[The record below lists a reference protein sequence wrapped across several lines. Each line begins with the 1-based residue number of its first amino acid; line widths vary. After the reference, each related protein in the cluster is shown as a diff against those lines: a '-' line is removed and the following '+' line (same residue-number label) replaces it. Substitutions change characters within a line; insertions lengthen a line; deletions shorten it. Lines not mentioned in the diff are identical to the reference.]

1 MRILLA
7 DDHEIVREGLRA
19 CLQANGRYEVVG
31 EAEDGNTVV
40 RLAAEL
46 KPDVVVMDVA
56 MPGLNG
62 IAAARE
68 ILAANPGAIKVLVLS
83 MHSSREVIADA
94 FRAGAAGYLVKSS
107 AFRELLQALDDVS
120 HGKTYI
126 SPSVADLVIEHFVR
140 NGDASKPAAD
150 APLTPREM
158 RIVQMLAEGY
168 SAKQIGGALD
178 ISHKTVHALRAQ
190 VMNKIKARSIVDLVK
205 YALRHELT
213 QLK

>member
-19 CLQANGRYEVVG
+19 CLQADSRYEVVG
-31 EAEDGNTVV
+31 EADDGTVVV

-46 KPDVVVMDVA
+46 KPDLVVMDVA
-56 MPGLNG
+56 MPGLDG
-62 IAAARE
+62 IEAARQ
-68 ILAANPGAIKVLVLS
+68 ILAASHGAVKVLVLS
-83 MHSSREVIADA
+83 MHSNREVIGAA
-94 FRAGAAGYLVKSS
+94 FRAGVSGYLVKSS
-107 AFRELLQALDDVS
+107 AFREFVQALEDIS
-120 HGKTYI
+120 RGKTYI
-126 SPSVADLVIEHFVR
+126 SPAVADLVIEHFVR
-140 NGDASKPAAD
+140 TDAAARPNAD
-150 APLTPREM
+150 AALTPREL

-190 VMNKIKARSIVDLVK
+190 VMGKIKAKSIVDLVK